1 MDTLSRDTI
10 TSIFSPVST
19 PAYTIQELAVMVL
32 IMSAGVFL
40 LVAGGLTYSVIRFR
54 ARRGDE
60 RGEPAQIYGS
70 GPVEAAWTVVPFI
83 IVIVLSLATART
95 IYNIQ
100 AAPKPA
106 NALDVT
112 VIGRQWWWEVRY
124 PKLGIVTANEIHLPM
139 SDSTSDST
147 RRRRTFL
154 RLESADVVHSFWV
167 PRLGGKMDLIPGD
180 VNDMW
185 VEPFQPGVY
194 LGQCAEYCGTQHAG
208 MFLRV
213 VVETPE
219 EFERWVKAQQQPAAE
234 DPSVAAGRRVF
245 MTTACVSCHAV
256 QGTMANGLYG
266 PDLTH
271 LMSRETLGA
280 GVIPNT
286 KEKLRAW
293 IRNPGEF
300 KPGVLMPPMQLT
312 DRELDQLVA
321 YMATLR

>member
-1 MDTLSRDTI
+1 MDTLSRDTV

-83 IVIVLSLATART
+83 IVLVLSLATART
-95 IYNIQ
+95 IFNIQ

-124 PKLGIVTANEIHLPM
+124 PKLGIVTANEIHLPV

-147 RRRRTFL
+147 GRRRTFL

-167 PRLGGKMDLIPGD
+167 PRLGGKMDLLPGD

-185 VEPFQPGVY
+185 VEPFRPGVY

-208 MFLRV
+208 MLLRV

-256 QGTMANGLYG
+256 RGTMANGLYG

-271 LMSRETLGA
+271 LMSRATLGA
-280 GVIPNT
+280 GVAPNT

-293 IRNPGEF
+293 IRNPGEL

-312 DRELDQLVA
+312 DQELDQLVA
-321 YMATLR
+321 YMTTLR